1 MGVGVPLWD
10 LGGGG
15 FVVRSWFFVVAVAV
29 AVVVFVFVFRC
40 YLLGNLTMLGIY
52 LVDYCLQIT

>member
-1 MGVGVPLWD
+1 MGVGVPLWH

-15 FVVRSWFFVVAVAV
+15 FVVGSWFFVVAV

-40 YLLGNLTMLGIY
+40 DLLGILTLLGI
-52 LVDYCLQIT
+52 